1 MKYIDL
7 FNEIQLKRDYYEDPV
22 TGANWRYTVNDDE
35 KRVFVEVQETK
46 TLKDWMYNFNV
57 IPVKVEDNYGRTI
70 TVPMGMRC
78 QAEVVIQDILD
89 HVNGVK
95 TDKHLPTDYEWF
107 FTGWSLGGMVAGIAG
122 FALNGKLGVKQHYI
136 GYGTPAFLWG
146 KKSLATFVGTF
157 ESVKNF
163 LYNDDWIKS
172 LIPLYKRPDYEDVK
186 PVNPDNPQTLDQ
198 RHRVYGHCKYLHEE
212 F

>member
-1 MKYIDL
+1 MKYVDL
-7 FNEIQLKRDYYEDPV
+7 FNEIQLKRDYYEDLV

-70 TVPMGMRC
+70 TVPMGMRS

-95 TDKHLPTDYEWF
+95 TDKHLPTDYEWY

-146 KKSLATFVGTF
+146 KKSLATFIKTF
-157 ESVKNF
+157 ESVKNY
-163 LYNDDWIKS
+163 LYNDDWIQS

-198 RHRVYGHCKYLHEE
+198 RHRVYGHCKYLVES